1 MRMRRTY
8 TFFLLVLCGVI
19 LIGGLMAGNHSPNF
33 VTQMVKG
40 SGNDFPDGA
49 KSSMKTGVIAEQ
61 ILEGETGTIHYS
73 YYLPEDYDSQKKYPL
88 MMVMPG
94 YNMMWFGEESSGS
107 NLDWAGFLCWTRLPE
122 EMIVVSAQLMDW
134 HETSARQAVELTDYF
149 LTNFSVDASR
159 VYAAGYS
166 AGGETM
172 SQAVSMR
179 PDLYAAYLHGASQ
192 WDGDYTPI
200 AENGTAVYI
209 FMAEHDEYYGSQRAW
224 SAYNNLHDAYEEAGW
239 NEEQISDV
247 LQIQMPNDEWFA
259 QRGITS
265 NYHGGGNVV
274 FGEEDVLNWVLSH
287 TKEEN
292 ES

>member
-1 MRMRRTY
+1 MGVLNSSRKAMKGFIEKSYSMGQLHGEMKKINDPRRQNLIETVHLTKAEENKIDTLFVSTYGKKIKYDWHRLYQSFTGKFDENYFPEYLFSSVLEPKMNPMDYRYVLDDKLLLPLFCVGVEHVRTPRTY
-8 TFFLLVLCGVI
+8 YSVC
-19 LIGGLMAGNHSPNF
+19 
-33 VTQMVKG
+33 
-40 SGNDFPDGA
+40 DG
-49 KSSMKTGVIAEQ
+49 ICF
-61 ILEGETGTIHYS
+61 
-73 YYLPEDYDSQKKYPL
+73 D
-88 MMVMPG
+88 
-94 YNMMWFGEESSGS
+94 EEK
-107 NLDWAGFLCWTRLPE
+107 N
-122 EMIVVSAQLMDW
+122 IVDV
-134 HETSARQAVELTDYF
+134 
-149 LTNFSVDASR
+149 SR

-192 WDGDYTPI
+192 WDGDYAPI

-224 SAYNNLHDAYEEAGW
+224 SAYNSLHDAYEEAGW
-239 NEEQISDV
+239 SEEQISNV
-247 LQIQMPNDEWFA
+247 LQIQTPNDEWFA
-259 QRGITS
+259 QRGVTS

-274 FGEEDVLNWVLSH
+274 FGEDNVLNWVLSH